1 MNGDKEKPA
10 GLKIERHRA
19 TGKEQG
25 AWALGSQSGVNGA
38 ARWTAGGTRGG
49 VWAISRAVR
58 LRTRVC
64 GVGKGTFP
72 GAGK

>member
-1 MNGDKEKPA
+1 MNDDKEKPA

-19 TGKEQG
+19 IDKEQG
-25 AWALGSQSGVNGA
+25 AWALGRQSGVNGA
-38 ARWTAGGTRGG
+38 ARWTAEGTRGG
-49 VWAISRAVR
+49 VWPISRAVR
-58 LRTRVC
+58 LCTRVC